1 MARFFNKK
9 DSASTIDFTQMLP
22 VTLDISNEPEVQK
35 QIALIHFTKKDL
47 SILHHLQPYIEKIL
61 NQTVVRFYKS
71 LEAEPKLMK
80 IITENSS
87 VERLEKTLY
96 RHLNEMFAGVI
107 DSNYLSQRKKIA
119 QVHVRIG
126 LEPKW
131 YMGAFETLHYEFT
144 QFVIGLSIST
154 EDRSNAISAI
164 NKILNL
170 EQQLVLEA
178 YELENTRLRLE
189 VKVLQDSV
197 KQGVNNTAQELAAVS
212 EETSASVEQLSS
224 QAKTIQEFTTQSLS
238 FVTHTEEKS
247 LDGQLLLGKQTKQM
261 QLIHESIGTLE
272 RKMEQLR
279 ISSNRI
285 REIVSLVTAI
295 ANQTN
300 LLALNAAIE
309 AARAGEHGAGFAVVA
324 SEVRKLSEETKK
336 AIDNV
341 TALIQET
348 DDGIIDM
355 TQSVS
360 EMNHLIN
367 DGAKTYN
374 HVSDSFND
382 IVEAMSGIKMQSE
395 RSNEEITAISN
406 ILNELNHAIEMIAHS
421 SDGLINTINDL

>member
-1 MARFFNKK
+1 MSLFFNKK
-9 DSASTIDFTQMLP
+9 DSTCTIDFKEMLP

-35 QIALIHFTKKDL
+35 QIALIHLTNKDL
-47 SILHHLQPYIEKIL
+47 SILLHLQPYIEKIL
-61 NQTVVRFYKS
+61 NSTVVRFYKS

-80 IITENSS
+80 IITDNSS
-87 VERLEKTLY
+87 VERLKKTLY
-96 RHLNEMFAGVI
+96 RHLNQMFAGVI
-107 DSNYLSQRKKIA
+107 DSNYLSQRKIIA

-131 YMGAFETLHYEFT
+131 YMGAFETLHYEFS
-144 QFVIGLSIST
+144 QFVHELSIST
-154 EDRSNAISAI
+154 EDRINALNAI

-189 VKVLQDSV
+189 VKALQDSV
-197 KQGVNNTAQELAAVS
+197 KQGVHDTAQELATVS
-212 EETSASVEQLSS
+212 EETSASVEQLAF
-224 QAKTIQEFTTQSLS
+224 QAKTIEKFTKKSLS
-238 FVTHTEEKS
+238 FVTHSEEKS
-247 LDGQLLLGKQTKQM
+247 IEGQLLLGKQTKQM
-261 QLIHESIGTLE
+261 QLIHESIGMLQK
-272 RKMEQLR
+272 KMEQLQ

-285 REIVSLVTAI
+285 REIVGLVTSI

-341 TALIQET
+341 TSLIQET
-348 DDGIIDM
+348 DDGIVDM

-360 EMNHLIN
+360 EMHLLIN
-367 DGAKTYN
+367 NGAETYIQ
-374 HVSDSFND
+374 VSNSFDD

-395 RSNEEITAISN
+395 RSNEEITTISN
-406 ILNELNHAIEMIAHS
+406 ILNELNQAIEIIAHS
-421 SDGLINTINDL
+421 SDGLIDTINDL